1 MGGIGQATRD
11 WAAKWPSRYCPLT
24 GSRMP
29 TAVHRDLRPDVIVGT
44 DGTVKNCWLE
54 SGRTSRCGTF
64 PQERQAWSMLRRFP
78 DQMAAGTVLPIS
90 PHSALE
96 CWASLPEGDP
106 CAC

>member
-24 GSRMP
+24 GSWMP
-29 TAVHRDLRPDVIVGT
+29 TAVHRDLKPANVIVGT
-44 DGTVKNCWLE
+44 DGTVKDCWLE
-54 SGRTSRCGTF
+54 SGELADVVRSRRN
-64 PQERQAWSMLRRFP
+64 RQAWSMLRRFP

-96 CWASLPEGDP
+96 MLGELT
-106 CAC
+106 

>member
-29 TAVHRDLRPDVIVGT
+29 TAVHRDLKPANVIVGT

-54 SGRTSRCGTF
+54 SGELADVVRSRRNARRGRCCAGS
-64 PQERQAWSMLRRFP
+64 PIRWLQELFCQYRRI
-78 DQMAAGTVLPIS
+78 AR
-90 PHSALE
+90 
-96 CWASLPEGDP
+96 
-106 CAC
+106 